1 MNVNMHKLNMILKK
15 RKNYLN
21 QQYQPFGSALK
32 QKRKEKS
39 MTLVEAC
46 KNICSISYFSKVE
59 NNQIIPS
66 YSKKMLLQER
76 FHIPEQFLNE
86 SLFEEE
92 IQIWINFLLY
102 GDIED
107 KDKLMRIRFEENH
120 YGWMHQYLHDVY
132 IENKVS
138 SIQSLYDYFDRY
150 NDDALFLLLYTF
162 ARVAF
167 EHHFYQQAYD
177 ILTVIDLNL
186 YENDKIKFLY
196 EEIMMKTSF
205 YCHKTLYFLES
216 VKRVEQLG
224 LVLEKYESIKDAK
237 KRLIAYHAMYQKHSD
252 LSQIDHHFMGHV
264 MYAKDLKIEDL
275 DVLPVSEVSLMIMFK
290 QNDPKLSEKISRFS
304 QPDHILTKWL
314 NTYLE
319 NNREKMLEFLR
330 NMLHQE
336 VLSKY
341 GYEVLH
347 FIYTQSSI
355 YFEQSNFYKEASQLN
370 KKGYM
375 ILNQLRIA

>member
-1 MNVNMHKLNMILKK
+1 MNLNMHKLNLVLKK

-66 YSKKMLLQER
+66 YTKKMLLQER

-92 IQIWINFLLY
+92 IQLWIDFLLY
-102 GDIED
+102 GKRED

-120 YGWMHQYLHDVY
+120 YGWMHQYLYDIH
-132 IENKVS
+132 IENKTS

-150 NDDALFLLLYTF
+150 NDEALFVLLYTF
-162 ARVAF
+162 ARVVYQQR
-167 EHHFYQQAYD
+167 FYQQAYD
-177 ILTVIDLNL
+177 ILSVIDLNQ

-205 YCHKTLYFLES
+205 YCHKTFYFTDS

-224 LVLEKYESIKDAK
+224 LALEKYDVIKDAK
-237 KRLIAYHAMYQKHSD
+237 KRMIAYQAIYQKHSN
-252 LSQIDHHFMGHV
+252 LSEIDHEYMGHV
-264 MYAKDLKIEDL
+264 IYAKDLKID
-275 DVLPVSEVSLMIMFK
+275 DVNVLPIEEVTLMIMFR
-290 QNDPKLSEKISRFS
+290 QQHPKLSEKILKFN

-314 NTYLE
+314 NTHLE

-341 GYEVLH
+341 GFEVLH
-347 FIYTQSSI
+347 FIYTQSSM

-370 KKGYM
+370 KKGFM
-375 ILNQLRIA
+375 ILNQIRIA